1 MGTLDFFN
9 VDGVRWGTAAMEQ
22 VVHEGMRT
30 GCLVQGV
37 ADHRADKLSFFLPAE
52 NVPAFFP
59 PLRLP
64 PASRVDS
71 MFTAIRPPESTAER
85 HGSAARIAVHSEPSF
100 GGHPTK
106 DMHPNNDDLT
116 TRLRKK
122 LATERRRRL
131 SIQNKLSSAET
142 KARDLEARLSKANN
156 EKDTLQRN
164 LNRLSPKFTA
174 QVHSRPPILHY
185 NDIASIE
192 QIRAGPLRGT
202 TQKGSGNTDPYFHE
216 IRIRETKC
224 KITEKRAEFSAC
236 AQNSDKAQKYAQL

>member
-1 MGTLDFFN
+1 
-9 VDGVRWGTAAMEQ
+9 MELK
-22 VVHEGMRT
+22 T
-30 GCLVQGV
+30 
-37 ADHRADKLSFFLPAE
+37 FFLAAE

-192 QIRAGPLRGT
+192 QIRAGPLRG
-202 TQKGSGNTDPYFHE
+202 K
-216 IRIRETKC
+216 IKRISKT
-224 KITEKRAEFSAC
+224 IDNSAD
-236 AQNSDKAQKYAQL
+236 NSA

>member
-1 MGTLDFFN
+1 M
-9 VDGVRWGTAAMEQ
+9 AMAIA
-22 VVHEGMRT
+22 T
-30 GCLVQGV
+30 
-37 ADHRADKLSFFLPAE
+37 FFLAAE

-131 SIQNKLSSAET
+131 STSLQLAGKQQTIIKALQAALPIPAAVLPLKGAFVVSGQCLRAARRSCAVSHGRRLSVGGHEAHRAKQPILAYRGPRGWVAERY
-142 KARDLEARLSKANN
+142 AREVGARGGREVTARRPIGGCTYANGSSPARLKISWA
-156 EKDTLQRN
+156 
-164 LNRLSPKFTA
+164 
-174 QVHSRPPILHY
+174 
-185 NDIASIE
+185 
-192 QIRAGPLRGT
+192 PL
-202 TQKGSGNTDPYFHE
+202 
-216 IRIRETKC
+216 
-224 KITEKRAEFSAC
+224 FSARGRRRE
-236 AQNSDKAQKYAQL
+236 AEGGGRAARFPLS

>member
-1 MGTLDFFN
+1 
-9 VDGVRWGTAAMEQ
+9 
-22 VVHEGMRT
+22 
-30 GCLVQGV
+30 
-37 ADHRADKLSFFLPAE
+37 
-52 NVPAFFP
+52 
-59 PLRLP
+59 
-64 PASRVDS
+64 

-174 QVHSRPPILHY
+174 RVHSRPPILHY

-192 QIRAGPLRGT
+192 QIRAGPLRGKINRISVPLGT
-202 TQKGSGNTDPYFHE
+202 YYCPLSPGYIWRGRPAGEDMEIQLTEWIAPDGEIIKTDPKHIKNE
-216 IRIRETKC
+216 DDKVR
-224 KITEKRAEFSAC
+224 KRA
-236 AQNSDKAQKYAQL
+236 NW